1 MNWISKI
8 FSKRDSANVN
18 EMIANADT
26 NFTREELMPAITEDL
41 FVDHHAPEF
50 VQNEEK
56 VTGIGIQAFL
66 EQDFHHTGYNDGY
79 NYHNQEIMLNRIK
92 GIKETFRLLIDFTIE
107 RKRQKLLEL
116 RSHGIEIDGLSER
129 IKRKVEAIETTY
141 RDMIER
147 LDREKERSADEEG
160 WVMKPIY
167 DYRDG
172 FLRGAEQYNEE
183 KIFATSTGMFN

>member
-1 MNWISKI
+1 
-8 FSKRDSANVN
+8 
-18 EMIANADT
+18 
-26 NFTREELMPAITEDL
+26 
-41 FVDHHAPEF
+41 
-50 VQNEEK
+50 
-56 VTGIGIQAFL
+56 
-66 EQDFHHTGYNDGY
+66 
-79 NYHNQEIMLNRIK
+79 MLNRIK